1 MIDPL
6 LTGVDAME
14 VCSLPA
20 MGGKC
25 VLDRLQRPPFGQFRG
40 SRAFGQFYVS
50 RAFGRA
56 VIGPCSQPLALL
68 DRRFCNVSFRLRF
81 RLLRFRSATARDIF
95 PAVDRRFVRRISI
108 EIGTSYSNLLG
119 ALVDPCPAYLVG
131 VP

>member
-1 MIDPL
+1 MTNRSEFIALWSRALVGERIGMIDPL
-6 LTGVDAME
+6 LTGVEARE

-25 VLDRLQRPPFGQFRG
+25 VLDRLHRPAFGQFRG

-81 RLLRFRSATARDIF
+81 
-95 PAVDRRFVRRISI
+95 
-108 EIGTSYSNLLG
+108 
-119 ALVDPCPAYLVG
+119 
-131 VP
+131 